1 MSALSNPGAEIPIN
15 TSAPLITSERLPDSL
30 SGFVISAIFF
40 LIELRFSR
48 PLTIAPLLS
57 VITIFLNPAER
68 RSLTMAIPAA
78 PDPEVTIL
86 TFLSFP
92 TTFKAFV
99 KPANVIMAVPC

>member
-1 MSALSNPGAEIPIN
+1 
-15 TSAPLITSERLPDSL
+15 
-30 SGFVISAIFF
+30 
-40 LIELRFSR
+40 
-48 PLTIAPLLS
+48 
-57 VITIFLNPAER
+57 
-68 RSLTMAIPAA
+68 MAIPAA